1 MEARSK
7 NFENK
12 NGESFEI
19 EVGRHK
25 TANITI
31 TTLSFEDICN
41 SKMSLMLNDDD
52 DIVLGTESLGDLE
65 SLQIKFMVMIK
76 VKC

>member
-25 TANITI
+25 TANI
-31 TTLSFEDICN
+31 L
-41 SKMSLMLNDDD
+41 
-52 DIVLGTESLGDLE
+52 
-65 SLQIKFMVMIK
+65 
-76 VKC
+76 

>member
-1 MEARSK
+1 
-7 NFENK
+7 
-12 NGESFEI
+12 
-19 EVGRHK
+19 
-25 TANITI
+25 
-31 TTLSFEDICN
+31 
-41 SKMSLMLNDDD
+41 MSLMLNDDD

>member
-19 EVGRHK
+19 EVGQ
-25 TANITI
+25 TQ
-31 TTLSFEDICN
+31 N
-41 SKMSLMLNDDD
+41 SKYNYDNFKFRRYMQLKN
-52 DIVLGTESLGDLE
+52 ESNA
-65 SLQIKFMVMIK
+65 K
-76 VKC
+76 